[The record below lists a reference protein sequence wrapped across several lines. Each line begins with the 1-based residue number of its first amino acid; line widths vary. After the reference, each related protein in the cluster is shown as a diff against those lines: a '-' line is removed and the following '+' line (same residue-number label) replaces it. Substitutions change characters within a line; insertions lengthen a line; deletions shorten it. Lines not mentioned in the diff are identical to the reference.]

1 MLFVIFSKV
10 TVVTTCVTIIIP
22 VKRSHQPDILPT
34 SAGIIFS
41 YLLPPF
47 PDIKATGILQNTL
60 MRLTLKITNLLAHR
74 KKKTIVCI

>member
-34 SAGIIFS
+34 SAEMIFS

-47 PDIKATGILQNTL
+47 LGIKATTKHFNEAV
-60 MRLTLKITNLLAHR
+60 TLKITNLLAPR
-74 KKKTIVCI
+74 KKTILCL